1 MGREMRPSLPFIC
14 KSCRTKSKPS
24 VVDRGGGAGGGGAGG
39 GGAGRERADEP
50 RSASSLASGLASE
63 RAGREPSSAPGRAG
77 SPSGRASARDPG
89 ASSGPEEAGRSP
101 SGAPGPRA
109 SEPAG
114 EPERG
119 AASAPARRR
128 PALTLAERIALQEL
142 EELRASQEP
151 ERQAHPLDSLDAAAE
166 ASLEHAVVTPDGGLG
181 SREGHRRSSTFA
193 GAPREGARRA
203 SSMSFP
209 AVGRSPSALPP
220 ADSDPVSIQDL
231 AQMLSPG
238 VEPPSFSRRAD
249 AAGDERASHPAP
261 VPEAVAAPR
270 AGAQAK
276 VPVRPPARREHR
288 TATAAAR
295 QRPVQRASGSPRPAA
310 APSEMPPS
318 PLSEMPPSPLSEMP
332 PAPLSS
338 DESRPSSPRSAPEL
352 RLQDVQAMAAL
363 APIPQPAPSAR
374 RTRAGLGA
382 LQPEGASPADL
393 ALLESLVPPSTPVPP
408 PHPGP
413 PPHPASPRAAEEP
426 RRERARPPAAEAQPA
441 AGERWEQGSGDRP
454 SREPAERTSGVVR
467 AARAAGDRASQTDL
481 HARAGRKEDSGLI
494 DLRSMSQPPGA
505 EDGERRGGGVRADR
519 VDEEILSISGGL
531 FEGAAPRSSS
541 PMLAMPSDDPDHLA
555 QEGHSSPGD
564 EAPVETPSR
573 TSMTAGSLVSGGLRA
588 LSAQAWRQHAAV
600 VGWVLA
606 VFVVFGA
613 ALYFTMS
620 RGRSQGA
627 ATAQVDPATGG
638 ALAAAPPEPDE
649 APSPAAGA
657 APAEDAADREPSLDD
672 EPIEDPPA
680 TDPDGAE
687 QAPAASAAD
696 LPGEQAAPP
705 TPDPAQGGAAPAPSA
720 APAAPAPSAAPA
732 APAPSAAPAAPAP
745 GQESA
750 AAPPSAAPAAA
761 PPSAAPAAAPP
772 SAAPV
777 ASASPDAGEKKPE
790 APAKPADTSAQR
802 APDRPKTAAK
812 APPPPPAPLLP
823 VRDEPARF
831 DTSAASSALASA
843 AAVAAGCPGNGLT
856 GTARVAVTFSPSG
869 KTMAARVEGGD
880 LVGTPV
886 AGCIAGAFRNLTVPP
901 FEGIPVTVMKQVK
914 IR

>member
-1 MGREMRPSLPFIC
+1 MRPSLPFIC

-24 VVDRGGGAGGGGAGG
+24 VVDRGGGAG
-39 GGAGRERADEP
+39 RESADEP
-50 RSASSLASGLASE
+50 RSSSLLASGLASE
-63 RAGREPSSAPGRAG
+63 RAGRAPSSDPGRARP
-77 SPSGRASARDPG
+77 PSGRTSARDPG

-101 SGAPGPRA
+101 SGAPGPRG
-109 SEPAG
+109 SDPAG
-114 EPERG
+114 EPERR

-181 SREGHRRSSTFA
+181 SREGHGRSSTFA

-203 SSMSFP
+203 STMSLP

-276 VPVRPPARREHR
+276 VPVRPPARRDHR

-295 QRPVQRASGSPRPAA
+295 QRPVQRASGIPRPAA
-310 APSEMPPS
+310 APPEMPPS

-363 APIPQPAPSAR
+363 APIPQPAPSER

-413 PPHPASPRAAEEP
+413 PPLPSSPRAAEEP

-441 AGERWEQGSGDRP
+441 AGERWEQGSGDRR

-467 AARAAGDRASQTDL
+467 TARAAGDRASQTDL
-481 HARAGRKEDSGLI
+481 QARAGRKEDSGLI

-541 PMLAMPSDDPDHLA
+541 PLLAMPSGDPDHLA
-555 QEGHSSPGD
+555 PEGHSSPGD

-573 TSMTAGSLVSGGLRA
+573 TSMTAGSLVSDGLRA

-627 ATAQVDPATGG
+627 GTAQVDSVTGG
-638 ALAAAPPEPDE
+638 ALAAVPPEPDE

-657 APAEDAADREPSLDD
+657 APAEDGADREPSLDD
-672 EPIEDPPA
+672 EPIADPPA

-687 QAPAASAAD
+687 QGPAASAAD
-696 LPGEQAAPP
+696 LPSKQAAAP
-705 TPDPAQGGAAPAPSA
+705 TPDPAQGGAAPAPSAAPAAPSA

-732 APAPSAAPAAPAP
+732 APAPSAAPAAPA
-745 GQESA
+745 
-750 AAPPSAAPAAA
+750 
-761 PPSAAPAAAPP
+761 P

-869 KTMAARVEGGD
+869 KAMAARVEGGD